1 MRMDENGTSF
11 WDSLLNVVAAIAIVA
26 AMAVLSVATA
36 GTAAAVIFA
45 GAAIGGALGFVSG
58 GISGAVGAIQSGQ
71 NIFEGFANG
80 ALSGT
85 ITGAISGAIAAS
97 PIGRGGQVL
106 LNAILSAG
114 EYVVTAGQDF
124 NWGDFAISLGTGIV
138 AGFVGKDGF
147 FFSKNQVLKQVFNR
161 KVIMNGGKFLGALFP
176 SIMKS
181 GFVGTVG
188 NIIKAGT

>member
-1 MRMDENGTSF
+1 MMRVDENGTSF
-11 WDSLLNVVAAIAIVA
+11 WDSLFNVVAAIVIIAALAAI
-26 AMAVLSVATA
+26 SVATA
-36 GTAAAVIFA
+36 GTATAVIFA

-124 NWGDFAISLGTGIV
+124 NWGDFAISLGAGIV
-138 AGFVGKDGF
+138 AGYVGKRGYF
-147 FFSKNQVLKQVFNR
+147 FDQTLPMKQVFTS
-161 KVIMNGGKFLGALFP
+161 KMLKNGGKYFMEIFKPILN
-176 SIMKS
+176 ST
-181 GFVGTVG
+181 FVVTVG
-188 NIIKAGT
+188 NLFKAR